1 MEKKEKDNLTRMNV
15 PVSKELHA
23 EVKYWATMRNMK
35 IADFVG
41 MAVSQWIQRERLS
54 Q

>member
-1 MEKKEKDNLTRMNV
+1 MKEIKEKLTRMNV

-23 EVKYWATMRNMK
+23 EIKYFATMRNMK
-35 IADFVG
+35 MSDFVN
-41 MAVSQWIQRERLS
+41 MAIHQWIIKERGS

>member
-1 MEKKEKDNLTRMNV
+1 MSKKEKDNPTRMNV

-23 EVKYWATMRNMK
+23 EIKYWATMRNMK
-35 IADFVG
+35 ISDYIN